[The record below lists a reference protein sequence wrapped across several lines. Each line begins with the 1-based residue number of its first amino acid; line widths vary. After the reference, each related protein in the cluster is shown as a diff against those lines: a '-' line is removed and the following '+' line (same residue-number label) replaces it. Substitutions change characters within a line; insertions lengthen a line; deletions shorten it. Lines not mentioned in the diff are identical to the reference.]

1 MDNEQF
7 VQELVSLV
15 GGTKNISSVTHC
27 ITRLRFVLKN
37 EAKAQTEEIKKLDVL
52 GVQKQG
58 GQYQVVI
65 GQRVPRVYKQLIK
78 TFPELKMRESDSKQ
92 VEKRSFFNTILEN
105 VSSILVAT
113 LPPIVGGGMIKG
125 IAFIL
130 TNYQLIAADGDLA
143 TVLNIVGDCMFYF
156 FPFLLAVSAA
166 KKFKTNEYMSLALAG
181 ALMYPTL
188 INGAAEGA
196 APLKILGLQLPVI
209 NYASSVL
216 PIIFGVLLL
225 KYVYNFLEEK
235 VPDMVTIIFTPLLS
249 LIIVVPITLI
259 CLAPLGYYGGEYV
272 AKGITWL
279 METSPIVAG
288 FVIGA
293 SRPLLILVGMHH
305 AVRAINMQ
313 EIATFKY
320 SLMTPINFLSTMAQT
335 FATFALFFLFKDKKN
350 KQLALSCS
358 FSGILGVTEPALYG
372 LLTRYK
378 SAMLGA
384 CLGGGFGGM
393 IAMVMGA
400 KAYAVVMPSILTFP
414 VFMGGGL
421 FSLLIGFVITIIA
434 SFTLTIIFEK
444 AVFKTIQHKPATEAR
459 STQAEFSQKFALFV
473 PVKGQVI
480 PLESLSDKTFAS
492 KMMGEGIGI
501 YPETGHVFSPC
512 DGVVEMAFHTKH
524 AIGLKSD
531 SGLEVLI
538 HVGIDTVKMDGV
550 GFELLIETG
559 DKVKAG
565 QEIIRFDIDK
575 IKEFDLDPTVIMVV
589 TNSKKYRAVEINP
602 VNTQSINNEIITI
615 ID

>member
-1 MDNEQF
+1 MDIEQF

-15 GGTKNISSVTHC
+15 GGTKNITSVTHC
-27 ITRLRFVLKN
+27 ITRLRFVLKD
-37 EAKAQTEEIKKLDVL
+37 ESKAQTKEIEKLDIL

-65 GQRVPRVYKQLIK
+65 GQSVPRVYKQLIK
-78 TFPELKMRESDSKQ
+78 TFPELKSHKSESKQ
-92 VEKRSFFNTILEN
+92 LEKRNIFNTILEN
-105 VSSILVAT
+105 LSSILVAT
-113 LPPIVGGGMIKG
+113 LPPIVGGGMLKG

-130 TNYQLIAADGDLA
+130 TNYQLITADGDLS

-156 FPFLLAVSAA
+156 FPFLLAASAA
-166 KKFKTNEYMSLALAG
+166 KKFKTNEYMSLAVAG

-188 INGAAEGA
+188 INGAIEGA
-196 APLKILGLQLPVI
+196 SPLNIFGLQLPVI

-225 KYVYNFLEEK
+225 KYVYNFLEEN
-235 VPDMVTIIFTPLLS
+235 VPDMITVIFTPLLS
-249 LIIVVPITLI
+249 LIIVVPTTLI

-279 METSPIVAG
+279 METSPLIAG

-305 AVRAINMQ
+305 AIRAINMQ

-320 SLMTPINFLSTMAQT
+320 SLMTPINFLSTIAQT

-384 CLGGGFGGM
+384 CLGGGLGGM
-393 IAMVMGA
+393 TAMVMGA

-421 FSLLIGFVITIIA
+421 LSLLIGFIIAIIA
-434 SFTLTIIFEK
+434 SFSLTVIFEK
-444 AVFKTIQHKPATEAR
+444 VVFKTIQTNPTNETR
-459 STQAEFSQKFALFV
+459 PTQSEFAQKFALFV
-473 PVKGQVI
+473 PVKGKII

-501 YPETGHVFSPC
+501 YPDTGQIFSPC

-524 AIGLKSD
+524 AIGLKSE

-538 HVGIDTVKMDGV
+538 HVGIDTVKMDGS
-550 GFELLIETG
+550 GFELLVEKG
-559 DKVKAG
+559 DKVKLG
-565 QEIIRFDIDK
+565 QEIIRFDIGE
-575 IKEFDLDPTVIMVV
+575 IKASHLDPTVIMVV
-589 TNSKKYRAVEINP
+589 TNSKKYRAVEVNP
-602 VNTQSINNEIITI
+602 VNAQSLDNEIITI
-615 ID
+615 TD